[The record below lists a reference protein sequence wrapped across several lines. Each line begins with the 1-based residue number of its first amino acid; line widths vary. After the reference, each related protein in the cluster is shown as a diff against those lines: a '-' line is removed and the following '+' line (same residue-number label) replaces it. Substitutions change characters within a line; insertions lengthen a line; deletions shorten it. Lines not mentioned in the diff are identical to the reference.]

1 MKTMKVFL
9 SGSIRGGRQLLPT
22 YRSLCDRLEG
32 MGHEVVSAHV
42 ADAQVED
49 KELEMSELQI
59 FERDMTGIRICDCL
73 VAEVSVASTGVGYE
87 VCSAIARGLPVLCVH
102 TPAAPVSAMILG
114 NPYIDIREY
123 ADMEELGTIVR
134 GFMERVAEV

>member
-1 MKTMKVFL
+1 MKIVKVFL

-22 YRSLCDRLEG
+22 YCSLCDLLEG

-42 ADAQVED
+42 ADAQVEE
-49 KELEMSELQI
+49 KELGMSELQI
-59 FERDMTGIRICDCL
+59 YERDMGGLRICDCL
-73 VAEVSVASTGVGYE
+73 VAEVSVVSTGVGYE

-114 NPYIDIREY
+114 NPNIDVREY
-123 ADMEELGTIVR
+123 ADPGELEVIVR
-134 GFMERVAEV
+134 GFFEGIAEV